1 MANLFLEIPDSF
13 WGLFRSRN
21 RQVYIDALLQINEEY
36 QYSNYYLSRE
46 ICIQTLSDYFAK
58 TRVVMVQDELED
70 ELDMLEPLSTRIL
83 NWLLK
88 AGWLRKVDDYLN
100 MTVNIVIPDYAAVFV
115 DAFTHLAGE
124 DEDATQVYIQ
134 NVYAILFAF
143 KNDPRCNIS
152 LLKTALINTRKLNKT
167 LQDMLHNMDR
177 FFASLLEQKNY
188 GDLLREH
195 LDGYVE
201 EIVRKK
207 YHILKTSDNF
217 YLYKT
222 DIKTWIRSMREDEQW
237 QKRMAEGMAPSMIL
251 QKLDQLERGFDD
263 IEHRITN
270 IDREHSRYVKATVT
284 RLGYLLNQ
292 EDDMKGLVIQL
303 LNRLSANNGDE
314 DMIQAVGSRMNL
326 SQTGLLSEEALYK
339 QRRPRTDFAKQLP
352 DEKELPELSE
362 EEILNYNKV
371 KNRYSRREIEDFIQD
386 HMENGTMKVDQN
398 TVSSDEDF
406 EKLILAYDYSTRTK
420 SRYKAVESDAKPIK
434 NGPYTY
440 PEFQFVRRN
449 TRE

>member
-1 MANLFLEIPDSF
+1 
-13 WGLFRSRN
+13 
-21 RQVYIDALLQINEEY
+21 
-36 QYSNYYLSRE
+36 
-46 ICIQTLSDYFAK
+46 
-58 TRVVMVQDELED
+58 
-70 ELDMLEPLSTRIL
+70 
-83 NWLLK
+83 
-88 AGWLRKVDDYLN
+88 
-100 MTVNIVIPDYAAVFV
+100 
-115 DAFTHLAGE
+115 
-124 DEDATQVYIQ
+124 
-134 NVYAILFAF
+134 
-143 KNDPRCNIS
+143 
-152 LLKTALINTRKLNKT
+152 
-167 LQDMLHNMDR
+167 
-177 FFASLLEQKNY
+177 
-188 GDLLREH
+188 
-195 LDGYVE
+195 
-201 EIVRKK
+201 
-207 YHILKTSDNF
+207 
-217 YLYKT
+217 
-222 DIKTWIRSMREDEQW
+222 MREDEQW

-386 HMENGTMKVDQN
+386 HMEKGTMKVDQN